1 VRWVQSTRL
10 VKESKSVMSKRQL
23 IDEIRRYNVS
33 VQPDFLSQ
41 FDEQALQQYLEHL
54 EGAFQKRLHI
64 SSWVRKQPELKM
76 VS

>member
-1 VRWVQSTRL
+1 
-10 VKESKSVMSKRQL
+10 MSKRQL

-54 EGAFQKRLHI
+54 EGAFRKRLHI